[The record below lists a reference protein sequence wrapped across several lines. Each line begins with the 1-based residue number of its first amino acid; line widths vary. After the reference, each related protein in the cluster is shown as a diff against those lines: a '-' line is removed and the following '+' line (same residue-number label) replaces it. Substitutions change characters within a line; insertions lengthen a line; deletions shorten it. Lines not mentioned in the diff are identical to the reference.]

1 MGLKKYAK
9 RVTKGAKKAFNKY
22 HPMGKGEYDEGDA
35 RGEAAAQLIKQ
46 DVSRQAGSGQIKYT
60 EEKYA

>member
-1 MGLKKYAK
+1 MGWGKRAAKK
-9 RVTKGAKKAFNKY
+9 VKKAFNKY